1 MAASRAHVRSS
12 AKATV
17 RRVKRL
23 RDGTEWCRASHAYRP
38 EHDLPA
44 LQWRWERHVRHH
56 RHADKVM
63 QRFTHFVPRA
73 RGQRLDAR
81 AQWVPGATEP
91 GDTGAGLHHRNRR
104 ILKMHVTGERGLVAW
119 HQQPAQ
125 VHAVA
130 EGGHVVAL
138 AATVP
143 VIPLEAVG
151 QLLEV
156 RLRERRSALHQ
167 PLPGCQVHRAS
178 IRGAAVPGTAAAR
191 LRSLPDRVADRC
203 GRCGRQAPRRQI
215 ALSNAWCPDRFLRSS
230 VLP

>member
-1 MAASRAHVRSS
+1 
-12 AKATV
+12 
-17 RRVKRL
+17 
-23 RDGTEWCRASHAYRP
+23 
-38 EHDLPA
+38 
-44 LQWRWERHVRHH
+44 
-56 RHADKVM
+56 M

-73 RGQRLDAR
+73 RGQRLDVR

-104 ILKMHVTGERGLVAW
+104 ILEMHVTGERGLVAW

-138 AATVP
+138 ADTVP

-178 IRGAAVPGTAAAR
+178 IRRGLQFRGLLQPGCEVCRIALLT
-191 LRSLPDRVADRC
+191 VADDAVGKRLG
-203 GRCGRQAPRRQI
+203 GRWPCRMRGAQI
-215 ALSNAWCPDRFLRSS
+215 DSCDHRSF
-230 VLP
+230 PGIRA